1 MQNEGSPG
9 DGTGEATGPSAAEAR
24 DVAAGRRDV
33 AADERDDAGD
43 GRDRWGVDRDV
54 AADRRDEA
62 AVAQDRAERNRFG
75 GVEDDAAAA
84 KYRSA
89 AMSILDRLAR
99 ARHAAAQDRSS
110 AAGDRLSGAADRSS
124 AEGDRGIAL
133 TDRQASGRDR
143 DDASTDPLTGVY
155 DRRSGFAALE
165 RELDRARRTGDPLVV
180 AFFDVDG
187 LKAVNDA
194 HGHAAGDQ
202 VLVEV
207 AITLQAHLRSYDLVM
222 RYGGDEFVCA
232 LPGMALPEATAR
244 FAILND
250 VLALSSEHASVSVG
264 LAELLP
270 SDSVHDLTARADADL
285 YRKRQRGHGMDK
297 R

>member
-1 MQNEGSPG
+1 MQDNGASG
-9 DGTGEATGPSAAEAR
+9 DGSGGVELSAAEAR

-33 AADERDDAGD
+33 AAAERDDAGD
-43 GRDRWGVDRDV
+43 GRDRWGADRDV
-54 AADRRDEA
+54 AAERRDEV
-62 AVAQDRAERNRFG
+62 AVAQDRVERNRLG
-75 GVEDDAAAA
+75 GLDHDDAAAT
-84 KYRSA
+84 YRSA

-99 ARHAAAQDRSS
+99 ARRAAAQDRSS
-110 AAGDRLSGAADRSS
+110 SAEDRLSGAEDRTS

-143 DDASTDPLTGVY
+143 EDASTDPLTGVY
-155 DRRSGFAALE
+155 DRRSGFAALG
-165 RELDRARRTGDPLVV
+165 RELDRARRTGAPLVV

-202 VLVEV
+202 VLVDV

-244 FAILND
+244 FAIIND

-264 LAELLP
+264 LGELLD
-270 SDSVHDLTARADADL
+270 SDSVQDLTARADADL
-285 YRKRQRGHGMDK
+285 YRTRQRDK
-297 R
+297 GIDEH